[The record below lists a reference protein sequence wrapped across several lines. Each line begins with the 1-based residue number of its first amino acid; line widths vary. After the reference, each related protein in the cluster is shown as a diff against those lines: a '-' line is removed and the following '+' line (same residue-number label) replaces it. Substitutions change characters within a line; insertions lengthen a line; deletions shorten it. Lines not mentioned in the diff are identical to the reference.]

1 MKSSSEI
8 SQEMDLESQ
17 ETGPA
22 IPAPRKIFRPVV
34 LVILAVRTFSSK
46 AFNNKES
53 PDSLGV
59 SLLSPS
65 HRVCVFRYSISIVI
79 LV

>member
-1 MKSSSEI
+1 
-8 SQEMDLESQ
+8 MDLESQ

>member
-34 LVILAVRTFSSK
+34 LVILAVRTFSSY
-46 AFNNKES
+46 ALNNKES
-53 PDSLGV
+53 TDSLRV

-65 HRVCVFRYSISIVI
+65 HRVCAFIDHAVISSR
-79 LV
+79 